1 MPLTLSSE
9 EELIPVPKLMQI
21 NKIVHPRL
29 DPDYLVRR
37 RQFFTDKDWAS
48 YDSLVKKAFKKNI

>member
-1 MPLTLSSE
+1 
-9 EELIPVPKLMQI
+9 MQI

-29 DPDYLVRR
+29 DPDYLARR